1 MFMISGFA
9 LWVSYFGK
17 TSALPLENS
26 RVTMKSNIN
35 LHLVANSHCVSGMG
49 FNKGQYLSM
58 DSEVEEEN
66 ALSPEAC
73 YECKINGYSK
83 KDNRQKR
90 SVHEPKHIAVSN
102 FTLFCHQI
110 FSIWSHVYYC
120 SKLLCRFQP
129 PWS

>member
-17 TSALPLENS
+17 TSVLPLENS

-58 DSEVEEEN
+58 DTEVEEEN
-66 ALSPEAC
+66 ALS
-73 YECKINGYSK
+73 
-83 KDNRQKR
+83 R
-90 SVHEPKHIAVSN
+90 KHATGSAKSTATPRKTTGRREVFMN
-102 FTLFCHQI
+102 PNTL
-110 FSIWSHVYYC
+110 
-120 SKLLCRFQP
+120 L
-129 PWS
+129 